1 MNIRSWGE
9 APQDRLENKMRETS
23 ANKQKAINARVREL
37 ERELAEDRPESR
49 DMQNL
54 RSEMEDFRGK
64 MKGLYMSIFQG
75 SKQLSIRKSDLI
87 RQIKGHEADDNQ
99 GY

>member
-87 RQIKGHEADDNQ
+87 RQIKGHEADDDQ
-99 GY
+99 GD